1 MVSDF
6 EVIHMGGRTYNPV
19 LGRFM
24 QADPFIQQPSNLQS
38 FNRYSYVLNNPMSY
52 TDPSG
57 YLFKALNKLLG
68 DLAPLVSIA
77 IAVYLPGMNFLQG
90 LHAAQIGAIT
100 GFVSGGVA
108 TGSLRGAL
116 TGALSGAAFGS
127 LHNWKSNLV
136 AKGIDYG
143 RIAAHGIVGGIS
155 SELSGGKFGHG
166 FAAAGF
172 TQAASQIGGEG
183 LFIEGAESIS
193 DRASNAIKAAIIG
206 GSASVLS
213 GGKFVNGAITGAFSR
228 LLNDDAVSSAKAAF
242 MKKHAINE
250 REYSAVV
257 KLIKNI
263 NGLSNAL
270 KSRMEFEDMLDSLNS
285 EQLQMLGK
293 LTGVSV
299 SNFTSHPEFARKA
312 ISDAYRYNQM
322 NGLLRMT
329 AGAGKSATEVLYSDP
344 SKNIIINS
352 SPSWVRQIFSRYDN
366 FNDFKSAVEDTL

>member
-1 MVSDF
+1 
-6 EVIHMGGRTYNPV
+6 MGGRTYNPV

-24 QADPFIQQPSNLQS
+24 QADPFIQQASNLQS

-57 YLFKALNKLLG
+57 YFFKALNKLFG
-68 DLAPLVSIA
+68 KFAPLVSIA

-90 LHAAQIGAIT
+90 LSSVQVGAIT

-172 TQAASQIGGEG
+172 TQAASEIGGEG
-183 LFIEGAESIS
+183 LFIEGAESLP

-213 GGKFVNGAITGAFSR
+213 GGKFGNGAITGAFSR
-228 LLNDDAVSSAKAAF
+228 LLNDDALQNVNPDDRNYPFSKNAEETMASPMASDTELLKESSLGKYRVAIGRDGEAHVWSELFNRGYEVFPDGVSIDYQGSYRIYDGAYRKPGGEWTL
-242 MKKHAINE
+242 IE
-250 REYSAVV
+250 V
-257 KLIKNI
+257 KTNTSPLIKRQVIIDRGVTTRGVTGI
-263 NGLSNAL
+263 NNAPAGFQIG
-270 KSRMEFEDMLDSLNS
+270 KPYTV
-285 EQLQMLGK
+285 QLFRVTIISGK
-293 LTGVSV
+293 
-299 SNFTSHPEFARKA
+299 
-312 ISDAYRYNQM
+312 
-322 NGLLRMT
+322 
-329 AGAGKSATEVLYSDP
+329 
-344 SKNIIINS
+344 
-352 SPSWVRQIFSRYDN
+352 
-366 FNDFKSAVEDTL
+366 